1 MIWSTDL
8 TETLEL
14 ENLIDQA
21 AQETFSAEARKES
34 HEARAH
40 VDFPERDDENW
51 AKHALSWLHKPCV
64 ENAEV
69 PGSTV
74 GRRARCRWMSLRN
87 QLHWRRQCTATWGAL
102 QPAGRH
108 RPCAMLKTRALR
120 DWRQLVRMTA
130 HWSMT
135 IIFLE
140 PTLCLTLWTLAARP
154 LTLLLGG

>member
-21 AQETFSAEARKES
+21 AQETFSAEVRKES

-74 GRRARCRWMSLRN
+74 EPVAGGGHLRT
-87 QLHWRRQCTATWGAL
+87 CFIGADSAL
-102 QPAGRH
+102 QHGGHSNQREDTGRAQ
-108 RPCAMLKTRALR
+108 C
-120 DWRQLVRMTA
+120 
-130 HWSMT
+130 
-135 IIFLE
+135 
-140 PTLCLTLWTLAARP
+140 
-154 LTLLLGG
+154 